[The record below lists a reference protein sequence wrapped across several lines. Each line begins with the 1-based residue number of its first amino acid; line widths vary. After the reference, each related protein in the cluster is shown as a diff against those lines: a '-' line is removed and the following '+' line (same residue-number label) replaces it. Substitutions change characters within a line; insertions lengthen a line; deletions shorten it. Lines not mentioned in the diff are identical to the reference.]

1 MMKRIAGVL
10 IVIITLSM
18 MSFLGSLVTGVSA
31 RGESEAV
38 RRKYTVRPGDTL
50 WAIAKEHTNGKG
62 DIRRYIY
69 DLMLENG
76 MKSPDIIPGQVLLI
90 PPER

>member
-1 MMKRIAGVL
+1 MKKITGTL

-18 MSFLGSLVTGVSA
+18 MSLLGSLVNQVSA
-31 RGESEAV
+31 RSETV
-38 RRKYTVRPGDTL
+38 PVFREYKVRPGDTL
-50 WAIAKEHTNGKG
+50 WAIAREHTDGKG

-69 DLMLENG
+69 DIMKENG
-76 MKSPDIIPGQVLLI
+76 MKSPDIMPGQVLLI